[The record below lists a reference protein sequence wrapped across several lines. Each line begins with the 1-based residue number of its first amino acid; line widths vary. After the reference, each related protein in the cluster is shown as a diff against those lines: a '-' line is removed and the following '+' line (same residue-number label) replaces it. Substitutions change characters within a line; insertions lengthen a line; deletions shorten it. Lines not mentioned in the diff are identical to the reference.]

1 MRITSL
7 STDAA
12 VLAELGKRLERSRL
26 ERNVTQE
33 QLAHEAGVS
42 RSTVVRVE
50 AGEPVKTTAIVR
62 ILRALGLADQ
72 LDLLVPEPLPSPV
85 ELLRRQGRPRR
96 RAASRSQRAV
106 AADAAADA
114 DNGASAGAGTDAGAS
129 GGWSWGDA
137 ATPGHS
143 A

>member
-1 MRITSL
+1 MQITSL

-12 VLAELGKRLERSRL
+12 VLAELGRRLERSRL

-50 AGEPVKTTAIVR
+50 AGEQVKLTAIVR
-62 ILRALGLADQ
+62 VLRALGLAGQ

-96 RAASRSQRAV
+96 RAASRPPGPA
-106 AADAAADA
+106 AATADATPDSGADT
-114 DNGASAGAGTDAGAS
+114 GAGAG

-137 ATPGHS
+137 TAPGPG